1 MTEPLYYSK
10 GPLIEGTFVKRDN
23 RFVARV
29 QPKSGTEI
37 HKAHV
42 PNTGRMSE
50 LLVPG
55 AKVALSVHDEA
66 HRKTKY
72 TLWAVLYKGIWVC
85 IGARLA
91 NDIAEQVLSH
101 TKDIETLTREVTY
114 GSSRF
119 DFSYSQ
125 KDRKVFCEVKSVN
138 LVERGC
144 ALFPDAPTT
153 RGVRHLKELTAA
165 VGAGYGAQV
174 LFVVQREDA
183 THIRAHQKM
192 DPAFDRALIEAAQ
205 AGVAISGIACRATSK
220 SLEAMGTLPVIL

>member
-1 MTEPLYYSK
+1 MNEPLHYSK
-10 GPLIEGTFVKRDN
+10 APLIQGTFVYRDN

-29 QPKSGTEI
+29 QPNGGTDI
-37 HKAHV
+37 CKAHV
-42 PNTGRMSE
+42 PNTGRMAE

-55 AKVALSVHDEA
+55 AEVALSVHNEA

-72 TLWAVLYKGIWVC
+72 TLWAVHYKDIWVC

-91 NDIAEQVLSH
+91 NDIAGQVLSL
-101 TKDIETLTREVTY
+101 TKGIETLTREVPY

-119 DFSYSQ
+119 DFSYVQ
-125 KDRKVFCEVKSVN
+125 KERKVFCEVKSVN
-138 LVERGC
+138 LVEDGC

-153 RGVRHLKELTAA
+153 RGVKHLKELIAA

-174 LFVVQREDA
+174 MFVVQREDA

-192 DPAFDRALIEAAQ
+192 DPAFDLALKEAAQ
-205 AGVAISGIACRATSK
+205 AGVTISGIACRATSK
-220 SLEAMGTLPVIL
+220 TLEAIGTLPVIV